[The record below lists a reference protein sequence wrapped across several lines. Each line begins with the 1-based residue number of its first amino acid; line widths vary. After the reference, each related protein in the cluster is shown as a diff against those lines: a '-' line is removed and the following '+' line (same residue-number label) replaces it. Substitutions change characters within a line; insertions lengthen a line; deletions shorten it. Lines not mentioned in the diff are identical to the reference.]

1 MTDLIPPGI
10 NDRSDELASPEIET
24 RHDEPIVVGPRGKDG
39 AGYDA
44 EYGGSE

>member
-1 MTDLIPPGI
+1 MTDLIPPRI

-24 RHDEPIVVGPRGKDG
+24 RHDEPIVVGPRGEDG

-44 EYGGSE
+44 EDGRAE